1 MCFVCAVVTF
11 FSVRLCPGLFW
22 IPCLAGESGGRGFLS
37 TEARYF
43 GLNGSSGK
51 VMGYKLSAKRLH
63 CKTAAGGVDCHWKIQ
78 GEVVRSEFDNVKE
91 PKSRVNAERVQK
103 RRFLI

>member
-1 MCFVCAVVTF
+1 M
-11 FSVRLCPGLFW
+11 FW

-63 CKTAAGGVDCHWKIQ
+63 CKTAAVGVDCHRKIL
-78 GEVVRSEFDNVKE
+78 GDVVRSEFDDVKE